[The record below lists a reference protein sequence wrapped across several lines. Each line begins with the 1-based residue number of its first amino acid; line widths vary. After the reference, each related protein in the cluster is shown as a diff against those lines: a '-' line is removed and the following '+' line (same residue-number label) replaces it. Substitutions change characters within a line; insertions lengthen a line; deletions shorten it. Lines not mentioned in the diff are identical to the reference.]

1 MTDTRTTSIL
11 QRLPKILA
19 VTAASYGLPLQ
30 PRGQRMHAAARGH
43 RVAAGHNG
51 AAERV
56 HKKQPRR

>member
-1 MTDTRTTSIL
+1 MNHTRESSIL

-30 PRGQRMHAAARGH
+30 PRGQRMLAAAQAH
-43 RVAAGHNG
+43 RAAAGHNG